1 MVNCRKVSK
10 KMRNIFLFVLIIF
23 ISGCSSEKHLE
34 FYDVPIDGNLDVFA
48 NELIKLGFVR
58 IQSDEENQIKLK
70 GEFVE
75 KECEIDVFATN
86 KSKTVYKLEVNLP
99 KERRDSLQ
107 HSFEKIQE
115 LCASKYGIGKSKYH
129 QYRNPDRFHFNE
141 PRRVRKLNPGDF
153 TRYITPKGTIIAE
166 VRSGYISVSFTDK
179 HNSEIQKRE
188 EEQGRNAGL
197 PASRE

>member
-1 MVNCRKVSK
+1 MSKRESITKHNVNWQKVLK
-10 KMRNIFLFVLIIF
+10 KTRNFSLVVITIF
-23 ISGCSSEKHLE
+23 ISGCFSEKHLE
-34 FYDVPIDGNLDVFA
+34 FYDVPIDGSLDQFA
-48 NELIKLGFVR
+48 NELIKLGFAR
-58 IQSDEENQIKLK
+58 IQSAEENQIKLK

-86 KSKTVYKLEVNLP
+86 KSKTVYKIEVNLP
-99 KERRDSLQ
+99 KEKRDSLQ
-107 HSFEKIQE
+107 HSFEKIQD

-166 VRSGYISVSFTDK
+166 VRSGHITVSFTDK

-188 EEQGRNAGL
+188 EE
-197 PASRE
+197 